1 MIRTLVV
8 AILAAVTLAACG
20 SDGDDQGAT
29 GTAAAPETTAAASES
44 GPEPGAF
51 PVTMPHRYGE
61 TTIESEPKRIVVAGL
76 REQDA
81 LLSLG
86 VVPVGTTEW
95 YGNHPGAIFPWAKE
109 ALGDNPLPEKLDF
122 ADGLQFERIAALRP
136 DVILAVYSG
145 LTQHDYDTLSA
156 IAPTIA
162 QPRGEVDWGSSWQEE
177 LATAGQV
184 VGRPKLAAE
193 IQAKAEA
200 QLQEA
205 ADAHPV
211 LKGKT
216 GVVATPY
223 NGIYVYGPQ
232 DARTRLLED
241 LGMTFPEALSS
252 VAQDDFGGQLSEE
265 RIDLLDQG
273 VVLWFADP
281 GPERKLV
288 SGPYGKLSV
297 HTQGRDV
304 FLPEKGTLYEATS
317 FISPLSIP
325 LLADELVPKL
335 AAAADADPRTT
346 G

>member
-20 SDGDDQGAT
+20 SNEAARPAAQTSTAASGSAT
-29 GTAAAPETTAAASES
+29 GA
-44 GPEPGAF
+44 EPGAF
-51 PVTMPHRYGE
+51 PVTIPHRYGE
-61 TTIESEPKRIVVAGL
+61 TTIASEPKRIVVAGL

-95 YGNHPGAIFPWAKE
+95 FGGHPGAIFPWAKA
-109 ALGDNPLPEKLDF
+109 ALGDRPLPEKLDF